1 MTSNHYESIL
11 AGEPPP
17 SPMQYK
23 LAEKLLLK
31 KVTASFYSV
40 GQEIVDTDD
49 SVEKLVEIHTKI
61 A

>member
-1 MTSNHYESIL
+1 
-11 AGEPPP
+11 
-17 SPMQYK
+17 MQYK

-31 KVTASFYSV
+31 KVTVSFSSV